1 MVDRSTARNFK
12 VTQVPCFCKSF
23 AKIVPIKKNYILIV
37 KLKWFLVQCDAIST
51 FMMSLE
57 DAKLDHAHDSI

>member
-1 MVDRSTARNFK
+1 MGYNGART

-37 KLKWFLVQCDAIST
+37 KLKWSLVQCDAIST